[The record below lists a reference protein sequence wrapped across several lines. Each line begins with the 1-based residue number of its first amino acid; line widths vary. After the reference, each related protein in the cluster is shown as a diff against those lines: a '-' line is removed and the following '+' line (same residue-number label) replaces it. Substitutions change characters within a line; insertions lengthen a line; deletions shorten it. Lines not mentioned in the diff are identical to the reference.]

1 MFKTS
6 QNREVPGL
14 SDSLFIRGDVP
25 MTKQEIRWLTLCKA
39 RIDHWNCIWDI
50 GAGTGS
56 ISVEAARLAPEG
68 LVFAVERDIN
78 AINLIR
84 DNAVRFQTANLEAV
98 FGSAP
103 EVLSGLPAP
112 DRIIIG
118 GSGGAIEAI
127 LNCCTMRIRPGG
139 VIVFNAVT
147 IDNMYRA
154 LSCFKSANWHIEG
167 IMAQINRL
175 EEKKDLH
182 LWKAQNPVQ
191 IIVATKEAAN
201 AW

>member
-1 MFKTS
+1 MIKRS
-6 QNREVPGL
+6 QDREVPGL
-14 SDSLFIRGDVP
+14 PDSLFIRGDVP
-25 MTKQEIRWLTLCKA
+25 ITKQEIRWLTLCKA
-39 RIDHWNCIWDI
+39 RIDPWSCIWDI

-68 LVFAVERDIN
+68 LVFAVERDLK

-84 DNAVRFQTANLEAV
+84 DNAVRFQTANLKAV

-103 EVLSGLPAP
+103 EVLSGLPDP

-118 GSGGAIEAI
+118 GSGGAIDAI
-127 LNCCTMRIRPGG
+127 LDCCTKRIRPGG

-147 IDNMYRA
+147 VDNMYRA
-154 LSCFKSANWHIEG
+154 FSYFKSVKWHIDG
-167 IMAQINRL
+167 ILAQINRL
-175 EEKKDLH
+175 EEIKDVH
-182 LWKAQNPVQ
+182 MWKALNPVQ